1 MSDNNNNSSSDD
13 EAEAEDRLNFLKDR
27 GVEISTPEER
37 AASRK
42 ANASSVAPILQQISN
57 LGLSSS
63 SSSTSVN
70 ENNDDD
76 IKFVWIPADESKAMR
91 TLVVPASFL
100 KENRGD
106 VIPNFVK
113 PFFGADKTRVDAGLL
128 QQQATKQFSTGGTS
142 NSNSSLKGPDGKP
155 VDMDPSKISASAM
168 NAVAAEGSVETF
180 CLVHPADTNQYT
192 GVYIYLDEV
201 GMLKKLPSNKRA
213 SGIGGACGYN
223 PAPIF
228 YGDVFVGRTRTKP
241 KMANVDFEAGTD
253 TDYGR
258 AEWMRRAVPENLA
271 WQQAMNAA
279 TGKSSA
285 LEQPAHAGT
294 DGTVAQEDGFSW
306 TQDGDE
312 VEVVVPLVGSG
323 SGTSASPVNKKEVK
337 VVFRPRYVAVSYKG
351 QAVER
356 IDLFESIDVDGCT
369 WTLNND
375 KTKLI
380 VTCEKADPEK
390 IWPRIRS

>member
-1 MSDNNNNSSSDD
+1 MSNDSNSNNSSSDD
-13 EAEAEDRLNFLKDR
+13 LAEDRLNYLKDR

-42 ANASSVAPILQQISN
+42 ANASSVAPILQQLSN
-57 LGLSSS
+57 LGIQET
-63 SSSTSVN
+63 SSTN
-70 ENNDDD
+70 KDNND

-106 VIPNFVK
+106 AIPNFVK

-128 QQQATKQFSTGGTS
+128 QKQATKQFSS
-142 NSNSSLKGPDGKP
+142 SNSSLKGPDGKP
-155 VDMDPSKISASAM
+155 VEMDPSKISASAM

-241 KMANVDFEAGTD
+241 KMANVNFEAGTD

-279 TGKSSA
+279 TGKNSSSA
-285 LEQPAHAGT
+285 ALQQPAHAGT
-294 DGTVAQEDGFSW
+294 DGTVAQESGFSW

-312 VEVVVPLVGSG
+312 VEVVVPLDD
-323 SGTSASPVNKKEVK
+323 GTSPVNKKEVK
-337 VVFRPRYVAVSYKG
+337 VVFRPRYVAISYKG
-351 QAVER
+351 QAAER

-369 WTLNND
+369 WTLSND